1 MLRAALTLDA
11 VRATFRKKGY
21 AFFDQGD
28 YNLNFFGV
36 RRENMLSDRFDDYLG
51 AVYKDTQRRWRLKI
65 WPATT
70 DPGRY
75 WLERPQNPAGT
86 AILVPGQYRGAYQ
99 VGKHQGKYTALC
111 QAGPVRVWRDNNLD
125 QIVDYGPRGG
135 SVYSGIFG
143 INIHRT
149 NPYGESYLVGQWSAG
164 CQVFQRASDFDA
176 LMRLVRISSRSFG
189 ARFSYTLFSE
199 SDFVGRDRSLTAWR
213 DARI

>member
-28 YNLNFFGV
+28 YNLNVFGV

-99 VGKHQGKYTALC
+99 VGKHQGKYSALC
-111 QAGPVRVWRDNNLD
+111 QAGPVRVWRDKSRRVWEVPDVFVTQGLT
-125 QIVDYGPRGG
+125 VVSYPTLPLLLGPQ
-135 SVYSGIFG
+135 
-143 INIHRT
+143 
-149 NPYGESYLVGQWSAG
+149 PL
-164 CQVFQRASDFDA
+164 
-176 LMRLVRISSRSFG
+176 
-189 ARFSYTLFSE
+189 
-199 SDFVGRDRSLTAWR
+199 
-213 DARI
+213 